1 MDFQVG
7 DHVIHK
13 THGMGKVVLVEEK
26 VIASKPTR
34 CYVVQFQDLTVWVP
48 VQESGESNLR
58 LPIPRSEF
66 EQVFS
71 ILGAPGGSLSENRFE
86 RKSQLMEMMQEGRI
100 ESICQVVRDL
110 SIYRTEK
117 KLNEYDSSVLERA
130 QDFLLSEWKYV
141 LSVSR
146 SEAEQKLTQ
155 ILNDSIHST
164 AS

>member
-1 MDFQVG
+1 
-7 DHVIHK
+7 
-13 THGMGKVVLVEEK
+13 EEK
-26 VIASKPTR
+26 VIAGEATR

-48 VQESGESNLR
+48 VQVSGESNLR
-58 LPIPRSEF
+58 LPTPRSEF
-66 EQVFS
+66 DHVFS
-71 ILGAPGGSLSENRFE
+71 ILRAPGGSLSENRFE
-86 RKSQLMEMMQEGRI
+86 RKTQLMEMMQEGRI

-130 QDFLLSEWKYV
+130 QDFLLSEWKLV

-155 ILNDSIHST
+155 ILNDSIQST
-164 AS
+164 VI